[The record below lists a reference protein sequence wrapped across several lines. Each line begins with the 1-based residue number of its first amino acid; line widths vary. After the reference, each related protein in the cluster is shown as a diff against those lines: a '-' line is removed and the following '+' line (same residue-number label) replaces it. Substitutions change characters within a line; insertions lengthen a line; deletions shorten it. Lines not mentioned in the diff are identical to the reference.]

1 MAVPEEGPLHLG
13 KIAKE
18 FVYDNYDSTS
28 TQPTN
33 VSLKNLSTH
42 AADGG
47 FDAVNTASFHKP
59 DGSVEH
65 SMGEFYEY
73 DHDFSTNPLYV
84 TYTLRYSSSTSTVCE
99 ASTVTVDA
107 DWFQDYYK
115 TDPVEAGL
123 DIYEDTSSSLNGAAQ
138 GWYSNGTE
146 KRYWTG
152 NSWYGIQNC
161 GSSSNPNSTTNEA
174 FTLDDWPY
182 QPYNSDWQHVRQLQN
197 VSGTLIAKGKSLTD
211 KYYRFNLRYNS
222 VGDHSLIVD
231 SNENV
236 YTGGGLYNSD
246 DKNFKPAIGLRDKY
260 GSGNIFSCKL
270 QPPDSDMWEK
280 AEMGHI
286 VWNWGEGISNVI
298 SDMCWIDN
306 NGTPTHIFWV
316 DCDPG
321 NTSLVPIGTEYF
333 RFGAV
338 KNATQT
344 KSSITYPEL
353 FQFEH
358 FTKVLEKNPIQQAPI
373 WFPSRYTKPSVA
385 STYSSGSICYVAGQ
399 VYNWN
404 SGGGYQPFIYRLSYT
419 NQTAAAGT
427 SSNIWSSGQFR
438 VWEEGDGTFKNMFR
452 DIDANSTQVVA
463 VGSKQSEGIAV
474 ITNTGSTYSKHL
486 HFGGTH
492 TIANGVKVSGS
503 NIYICGITGTS
514 AGTSQYKAFLIKTN
528 GSTLTWK
535 KIYKLNL
542 FGTGE
547 DADSYVWKQITIDSS
562 DNIYVATQ
570 QEFRKTSDVPDD
582 IYFEGGHF
590 DQKDHQDSLVNTA
603 TDDFRIAIAKFN
615 SSGTLQWIKRI
626 NINPS
631 TQNNWPDY
639 TKCKGISSLY
649 VQGDYLYAGFSYNYD
664 KGQNA
669 GHDYFKIKASDGD
682 ISTGS
687 LGFGFSVTA
696 ATMSSGTALNTYTD
710 YSSDSFSFTAYTNG
724 SGNWNTVAQ
733 NAVLQLSATGG
744 DISDA
749 SFDQQWGYY
758 GGRQKVS

>member
-47 FDAVNTASFHKP
+47 FDAVNTASFLHP
-59 DGSVEH
+59 DGSIEH
-65 SMGEFYEY
+65 GMGEFYEY
-73 DHDFSTNPLYV
+73 DHDFSTDPLYV

-107 DWFQDYYK
+107 DFFQDWYK
-115 TDPVEAGL
+115 TDPVKSGL
-123 DIYEDTSSSLNGAAQ
+123 DIYEDTDSSLNGAAQ

-152 NSWYGIQNC
+152 SSWYGIQNC
-161 GSSSNPNSTTNEA
+161 GSSSDPNSTTNEA
-174 FTLDDWPY
+174 FTL
-182 QPYNSDWQHVRQLQN
+182 NSYPWNPWTGNNFYTIQN
-197 VSGTLIAKGKSLTD
+197 YVNSSNVVKASGTSLTS
-211 KYYRFNLRYNS
+211 KYYRFNIRYNS
-222 VGDHSLIVD
+222 IGDHALIVD
-231 SNENV
+231 SNEKV

-246 DKNFKPAIGLRDKY
+246 DKNFKPAIGLTDKY
-260 GSGNIFSCKL
+260 GEGGIFN
-270 QPPDSDMWEK
+270 SDMAYLGFNNEQLYT
-280 AEMGHI
+280 
-286 VWNWGEGISNVI
+286 VWNWGSISNVI

-316 DCDPG
+316 DCNPG
-321 NTSLVPIGTEYF
+321 NTASVPTSDFF

-344 KSSITYPEL
+344 KNSVTYPEL

-358 FTKVLEKNPIQQAPI
+358 FTKVLEKNPLQTQPKQFTSKYA
-373 WFPSRYTKPSVA
+373 KPSVA
-385 STYSSGSICYVAGQ
+385 STYNSASYCYVAGQ
-399 VYNWN
+399 IYDN
-404 SGGGYQPFIYRLSYT
+404 SDNDYKPFVYRLNYT

-427 SSNIWSSGQFR
+427 SSNIWSNGQFR
-438 VWEEGDGTFKNMFR
+438 IWEEGDGTFKNMFR

-547 DADSYVWKQITIDSS
+547 NADSYVWKQIAIDSS

-570 QEFRKTSDVPDD
+570 QEYRKTSDVPDD

-626 NINPS
+626 NINS
-631 TQNNWPDY
+631 AGTGDFASF

-649 VQGDYLYAGFSYNYD
+649 IEGSYLYAGFSFD
-664 KGQNA
+664 MDEGINA
-669 GHDYFKIKASDGD
+669 GHDYFKIRASDGD

-687 LGFGFSVTA
+687 FGNGFSVTA

-710 YSSDSFSFTAYTNG
+710 YSSNSFSFTAYTNG
-724 SGNWNTVAQ
+724 SGNWNTVTQ

-744 DISDA
+744 DISDT
-749 SFDQQWGYY
+749 SYSQQWGVY
-758 GGRQKVS
+758 GYTYKVG